1 MEEEK
6 RPDSPAE
13 KEKIIDENKIYNTPS
28 DLDCSISQVS
38 LKRERKKGSSVWNHF
53 EKDKSK
59 KITCKYCHK
68 NFSEKSSTGSL
79 LKHDQIKHQKENELD
94 SEFEKQKSREKQK
107 IFQNSLALIKK
118 KILLN

>member
-6 RPDSPAE
+6 RQDSPEE

-38 LKRERKKGSSVWNHF
+38 LKRERKKESSVWNHF

-79 LKHDQIKHQKENELD
+79 LKHYQIKHQKENELD
-94 SEFEKQKSREKQK
+94 SEFENKSPGR
-107 IFQNSLALIKK
+107 NK
-118 KILLN
+118 KISEFFSTNKKISFF